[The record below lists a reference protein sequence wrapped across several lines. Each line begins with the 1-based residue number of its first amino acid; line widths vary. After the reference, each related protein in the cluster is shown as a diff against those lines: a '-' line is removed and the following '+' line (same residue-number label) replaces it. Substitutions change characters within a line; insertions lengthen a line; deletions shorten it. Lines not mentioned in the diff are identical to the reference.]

1 MQQAEIGIIG
11 GSGLYSMPG
20 LTDVQEMPVATPF
33 GEPSDAYVLGT
44 LEGRKVA
51 FLARHGRGHRI
62 LPTELNFR
70 ANIYG
75 MKSLGVERILSISAV
90 GSLKEEHKPTD
101 FVIPDQ
107 FIDRTFARTST
118 FFGHGIVAHV
128 SFGDPTCPE
137 VSSAIVH
144 GCQDAALV
152 GKPGGTYICIEG
164 PQFSTRAE
172 SNLYRSWGADVIGMT
187 NLQEA
192 KLARE
197 AEICYATMA
206 MVTDYDCWHPEHESV
221 TVDQIIKV
229 LNTNAENACR
239 VVKQAV
245 ARVPKERKCKCGSAL
260 QYAIITDPATI
271 PAVTRQKLAL
281 LLDKYLKQPQE
292 AKA

>member
-1 MQQAEIGIIG
+1 LQQAEIGIIG

-20 LTDVQEMPVATPF
+20 LTDVHEVQVQTPF
-33 GEPSDAYVLGT
+33 GEPSDAYVLGS

-62 LPTELNFR
+62 LPSELNFR

-75 MKSLGVERILSISAV
+75 MKELGVERIISVSAV

-107 FIDRTFARTST
+107 FIDRTYHRVST

-128 SFGDPTCPE
+128 AFADPVCSE
-137 VSSAIVH
+137 V
-144 GCQDAALV
+144 AATIGQSCKDIGVV
-152 GKPGGTYICIEG
+152 GAAGGTYICIEG
-164 PQFSTRAE
+164 PQFSTKAE
-172 SNLYRSWGADVIGMT
+172 SNLYRSWGAAVIGMT

-206 MVTDYDCWHPEHESV
+206 MVTDYDCWHPGHDSV
-221 TVDQIIKV
+221 TVEQIIKV
-229 LNTNAENACR
+229 LNTNSENAAR

-245 ARVPKERKCKCGSAL
+245 ALMPRQRQCKCGSAL
-260 QYAIITDPATI
+260 QFAILTDPTKI
-271 PAVTRQKLAL
+271 PAATRQKLAL
-281 LLDKYLKQPQE
+281 LLDKYLTKGQE